1 MIMANEKKIQ
11 FSQHKWWRKKTIIT
25 TQERV
30 LTSYKI
36 QSNTHGCCCYRPCET
51 VTFVTFM
58 HAFSLSSIISNKNRP
73 KKSKSYQYQTA
84 AAANKTKANRKRIPW
99 FQCRWTSCNNLFN
112 FNIYYNNR
120 NLLQKRPQPQ
130 QHSQLI
136 RYSHSSIQF
145 KIPTTT
151 TMYMNSIRYI
161 KT

>member
-1 MIMANEKKIQ
+1 MAKKKEGENQRLSNNLEPTKRQFKLLSNDNGKRKKIQ

-36 QSNTHGCCCYRPCET
+36 QSNTHCWCCYRPCET

-58 HAFSLSSIISNKNRP
+58 HAFSVSAMISNKNQP

-120 NLLQKRPQPQ
+120 KNGR
-130 QHSQLI
+130 S
-136 RYSHSSIQF
+136 RSN
-145 KIPTTT
+145 IP
-151 TMYMNSIRYI
+151 N
-161 KT
+161 